1 MLVNVDIT
9 VDAHDLALSI
19 VGSSN
24 NRDDILKFI
33 CLIDDA
39 VAEYEFTEN
48 LRDKLTEILK
58 AEDDAK

>member
-19 VGSSN
+19 VRSAN

-33 CLIDDA
+33 YLIDDA
-39 VAEYEFTEN
+39 VAEYEFTEI